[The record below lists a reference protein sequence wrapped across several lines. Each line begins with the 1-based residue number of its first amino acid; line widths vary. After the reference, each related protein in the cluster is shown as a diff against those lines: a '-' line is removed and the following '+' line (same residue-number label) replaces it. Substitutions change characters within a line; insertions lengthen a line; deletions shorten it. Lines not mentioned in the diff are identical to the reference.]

1 MVKVERYALQNP
13 YMKWVVLLL
22 VGLVLFSNYYFYDAF
37 SSLKGQLQ
45 SELNINSSQ
54 YGLYVSLY
62 SFPNTFLFMAIIG
75 GIILD
80 RFGIRRT
87 GFGFVFMM
95 ALGAVFS
102 AYGTSDYFR
111 AGGFG
116 YDLLG
121 SFWTGYSPELK
132 MLLLGRLLFGLGAE
146 TSIVVMSKILVKWF
160 RGRNLALAFG
170 LKVGF
175 GRLGTA
181 LALMA
186 SPRLSEGGQQMD
198 QAIWLAAI
206 LILVGFLAF
215 IVYMMMDMNFDKK
228 GSSDMQLLCDDE
240 RFELADIKEILG
252 NKAFIYIALL
262 CVTFYSAVFPFVS
275 FAPDLMANKFGLSD
289 KTAGD
294 ITALLPIGTAIFTP
308 IFGILIDRYGK
319 SATAMIGGALTLILV
334 HTIFRYTMISPYVP
348 IVLLGIAFSLVPAAM
363 WPSMVKLVKEKQVGT
378 AYGIMY
384 SIQNLGLWAMPLVTG
399 IILENTN
406 PEKAEVLDYSW
417 FLMAFIAVSILGLFF
432 AIRLKIEDSKN
443 GFGVELPLNKK

>member
-1 MVKVERYALQNP
+1 
-13 YMKWVVLLL
+13 
-22 VGLVLFSNYYFYDAF
+22 
-37 SSLKGQLQ
+37 
-45 SELNINSSQ
+45 
-54 YGLYVSLY
+54 
-62 SFPNTFLFMAIIG
+62 
-75 GIILD
+75 
-80 RFGIRRT
+80 
-87 GFGFVFMM
+87 
-95 ALGAVFS
+95 
-102 AYGTSDYFR
+102 
-111 AGGFG
+111 
-116 YDLLG
+116 
-121 SFWTGYSPELK
+121 
-132 MLLLGRLLFGLGAE
+132 
-146 TSIVVMSKILVKWF
+146 
-160 RGRNLALAFG
+160 
-170 LKVGF
+170 
-175 GRLGTA
+175 
-181 LALMA
+181 
-186 SPRLSEGGQQMD
+186 MD

-240 RFELADIKEILG
+240 RFEFADIKEILG